1 MSNRFRRIRIELRSI
16 LRGEEGTSSPTNE
29 DDALVEDIEE
39 TENKIKELTKATI
52 RCMPLDSEEEQGIC
66 VLSGK
71 PSSKRV
77 LFAKA
82 Y

>member
-1 MSNRFRRIRIELRSI
+1 MAKKLKLATDIST
-16 LRGEEGTSSPTNE
+16 EE
-29 DDALVEDIEE
+29 
-39 TENKIKELTKATI
+39 KIKELTKATI
-52 RCMPLDSEEEQGIC
+52 RCIPFERDETPGVD

-71 PSSKRV
+71 PSIGRV